1 MFEIERL
8 KGAAFRLANTW
19 SFFALLCQI
28 AALVIGVVTPAR
40 LLFGAW
46 APVVVVGLGYLMAIL
61 RLLGDEQKG
70 MADAILRKTEVA
82 DGLGRPLPPRE
93 RADLLADAS
102 LVARLV
108 AKTIDPSEGS
118 YGNALAPSPRRLL
131 LNTYESAW
139 WTKRLAKDMVWLQ
152 ACGIATLLGAAILVL
167 RTALPGEGAPATV
180 GDFSDLALAAVLF
193 AFTQGP
199 LRRLLAFRS
208 LSEGAARVEARA
220 EGMLAQSGS
229 EGIILE
235 ADATALLSEYHLVRK
250 GSPAIPVTW
259 WRLRRR
265 RLNEV
270 AESVEAP
277 WLVKSAGSGAIR

>member
-1 MFEIERL
+1 VTIPSKTDMFEIERL

-46 APVVVVGLGYLMAIL
+46 APVVVVGLGYL
-61 RLLGDEQKG
+61 
-70 MADAILRKTEVA
+70 
-82 DGLGRPLPPRE
+82 
-93 RADLLADAS
+93 
-102 LVARLV
+102 
-108 AKTIDPSEGS
+108 
-118 YGNALAPSPRRLL
+118 NALAPSPRRLL

-152 ACGIATLLGAAILVL
+152 ACGIATLLGAALLVL

-277 WLVKSAGSGAIR
+277 WLVKPVGSGAIR